1 MNSLLIAFRTGSPQ
15 PPSTPLGKTSVVY
28 RQADHLVPPI
38 AEEKL
43 RGQEV
48 AKHPFRKPESG
59 ASMRVHSVHWN
70 ELDQHESTNDQVE
83 KRAHHRNQ
91 DKTPATIVNALR
103 CQLSFDHA
111 KINRLN
117 SPIASVE
124 PKWKQAMGGLRHK
137 GLTSE

>member
-1 MNSLLIAFRTGSPQ
+1 MSLI
-15 PPSTPLGKTSVVY
+15 
-28 RQADHLVPPI
+28 
-38 AEEKL
+38 
-43 RGQEV
+43 
-48 AKHPFRKPESG
+48 
-59 ASMRVHSVHWN
+59 
-70 ELDQHESTNDQVE
+70 STNPQMTKWKKERITVI
-83 KRAHHRNQ
+83 KI
-91 DKTPATIVNALR
+91 KTPATIVNALR